1 MGEDVLVRVTNA
13 SKKFCRDLKRSL
25 WYGAHDIIAELNPLA
40 GTRVRP
46 VVENAHFGTENP
58 SPVALRDTEF
68 CAVSR
73 MSFELS
79 RGECLGLI
87 GRNGSGKSTLLKML
101 NGLIR
106 PDAGRI
112 EVRGRVGAL
121 IALGAGFNPIL
132 TGRENIY
139 VNGAILGLSIKEI
152 EAKIDEIIDFAGVG
166 PFIDAPV
173 QSYSSGMQVR
183 LGFAVATALDVDVLL
198 LDEILAVGDAE
209 FRQKCYNRI
218 AGMRRSAGVIFV
230 SHDMAQIGRI
240 CNRALVMS
248 RGARVFIGPVEDAVE
263 VYERENRELEVG
275 QSRMHTSRDI
285 ESVSIET
292 QVSVLTY
299 PGLIKGVIR
308 INPVERVNGATLYFT
323 IFRSTGELA
332 AETATT
338 ISAGRD
344 ENASRC
350 ALRFELGPLCLTAGD
365 YSISVAIVDPRNN
378 HHLVL
383 GTKSIQFSV
392 RGTRIGPVP
401 YCPPCRTWLRYHE
414 RKIDKNV

>member
-1 MGEDVLVRVTNA
+1 MREDVLVRVTNV

-25 WYGAHDIIAELNPLA
+25 WYGARDIIAELNPLA
-40 GTRVRP
+40 GTRVRA
-46 VVENAHFGTENP
+46 VVDSAHFGTENP
-58 SPVALRDTEF
+58 TPSPLRDAEF
-68 CAVSR
+68 WAVR
-73 MSFELS
+73 GMGFELC

-139 VNGAILGLSIKEI
+139 VNGVILGLSIKEI
-152 EAKIDEIIDFAGVG
+152 EAKLDEIIDFAGVG
-166 PFIDAPV
+166 AFIDAPV

-198 LDEILAVGDAE
+198 LDEVLAVGDAE

-218 AGMRRSAGVIFV
+218 AEVRKSAGVIFV

-248 RGARVFIGPVEDAVE
+248 RGARAFVGPVEEAVE
-263 VYERENRELEVG
+263 VYERENSELDAG

-292 QVSVLTY
+292 QVSVISYARVIT
-299 PGLIKGVIR
+299 GVIR
-308 INPVERVNGATLYFT
+308 INPVERVNGAMLYFT

-332 AETATT
+332 AQTATT
-338 ISAGRD
+338 ISAGHI
-344 ENASRC
+344 ENASFP
-350 ALRFELGPLCLTAGD
+350 ALQFELGPLCLTAGD
-365 YSISVAIVDPRNN
+365 YSVSVAIVDPRDN
-378 HHLVL
+378 HHFVL

-392 RGTRIGPVP
+392 RGTQMGPVP
-401 YCPPCRTWLRYHE
+401 YCPSCRTWLSLS
-414 RKIDKNV
+414 